1 VIAVLQ
7 DPSVATSP
15 IDKRI
20 AFLQSKNLT
29 QEEIDLSLARAGD
42 DPSAGSITPSST
54 QTPPSYSNYRQ
65 QSPPPPGYGY
75 PQQPYWAQPPPPEPP
90 KRDWRDWFIMA
101 TVLGGVSYGLYFTAK
116 RYIVPL
122 IAPPTPPQLEQDKSA
137 VDEQFQKAFALLDQL
152 STDTTTLKSTEEQR
166 TQRLDTALNELEAVL
181 SSLKDSDRRRDDDA
195 RRTAD
200 EVRGLRDLIPRAMD
214 AQKES
219 NEQRLRELG
228 TELKSLKTLV
238 GNRVGTAARPGEPAQ
253 NAANLRPGYLGGSG
267 NGMNG
272 GAVSP
277 GPSPSTPVQQPGT
290 PTTDGQQQQQQ
301 QAGAQDQTQINGTET
316 PQLQQP
322 RPQSASLPYGRN
334 AGGKAAI
341 PAWQMAASKKAQDSA
356 GAVNG
361 TAGDKKDTSESGTVS
376 EATAA

>member
-1 VIAVLQ
+1 
-7 DPSVATSP
+7 
-15 IDKRI
+15 
-20 AFLQSKNLT
+20 
-29 QEEIDLSLARAGD
+29 
-42 DPSAGSITPSST
+42 
-54 QTPPSYSNYRQ
+54 
-65 QSPPPPGYGY
+65 
-75 PQQPYWAQPPPPEPP
+75 
-90 KRDWRDWFIMA
+90 MA